1 MAFSPADILQRLR
14 QAHGNA
20 RLPHAILLTGPPGSG
35 RRRLARDIVAMVN
48 GIAPHETDTHPDVHV
63 LEPASKSR
71 RILIDQ
77 FHEFVAPFF
86 ATSFRAGAVKAGLI
100 FDADRLQ
107 ITAANAFLKT
117 LEEPPENC
125 LFILVTTNPGLLPV
139 TIVSRCFH
147 FAVRPQEQETSGPA
161 DDNVAEALERVL
173 RAAEGK
179 GATEALRLARL
190 LQRLLAAE
198 RERIE
203 AEVSAD
209 FKKEKNRLGDT
220 VDADWIKNEEAR
232 LKALVE
238 ARTLATRQRLVGLI
252 SERTADVLRA
262 RHGVGRLRFPSRVE
276 LSRDLAGRLDDTALL
291 RVLDGAGRLRVLLD
305 RGVKEE
311 IALEAGCLALTV
323 PS

>member
-14 QAHGNA
+14 RAHANG

-35 RRRLARDIVAMVN
+35 RRQLAWDIVAMVN
-48 GIAPHETDTHPDVHV
+48 GSDPREADAHPDVHV

-71 RILIDQ
+71 RILLDQ

-86 ATSFRAGAVKAGLI
+86 STSFRAGAVKAGLI

-107 ITAANAFLKT
+107 IGAANAFLKT
-117 LEEPPENC
+117 LEEPPDHC

-147 FAVRPQEQETSGPA
+147 FAVKPQERERDEPA
-161 DDNVAEALERVL
+161 DDRVAEALERVL
-173 RAAEGK
+173 RAAGGN

-190 LQRLLAAE
+190 LQHLLTAE

-203 AEVSAD
+203 AEVSAG

-220 VDADWIKNEEAR
+220 ADADWIKGEETR

-238 ARTLATRQRLVGLI
+238 ARALATRQRLVGLVG
-252 SERTADVLRA
+252 ERAADVLRA
-262 RHGVGRLRFPSRVE
+262 RHGVGRLRFPARAEISRE
-276 LSRDLAGRLDDTALL
+276 LAGHLDDTLLL
-291 RVLDGAGRLRVLLD
+291 RVLDGAGHLRVLLD

-311 IALEAGCLALTV
+311 IAIEAGCLSLAIPT
-323 PS
+323 